1 MNVATRFIPLRA
13 NDKKV
18 THLKIEVYYS
28 LGGVNYF
35 TYNNEQ
41 RGYYIGVTP
50 VQRGNGFES
59 FGAFTGIKE
68 CFIPCNRQSKKKADE
83 AANIPAEKYQHLID
97 YVLKKNGLET
107 AE

>member
-1 MNVATRFIPLRA
+1 MNVATRFIPLKENGKA
-13 NDKKV
+13 
-18 THLKIEVYYS
+18 THLKIEVYYK

-35 TYNNEQ
+35 TYQNEE
-41 RGYYIGVTP
+41 RGYYISVTP

-59 FGAFTGIKE
+59 FRAFTGIKE

-97 YVLKKNGLET
+97 YVLKKNGLEV

>member
-1 MNVATRFIPLRA
+1 MNIATRFIPLKE
-13 NDKKV
+13 NGKKV
-18 THLKIEVYYS
+18 THLKVEVYYK

-35 TYNNEQ
+35 TYQNEE

-50 VQRGNGFES
+50 VQRGDGFEL

-83 AANIPAEKYQHLID
+83 AANIPVEKYQHLID
-97 YVLKKNGLET
+97 YVLKKNGLEV